1 MLPKHLSP
9 VFNWRGRNRTFGL
22 LLIRQPLVATEL
34 RATGL
39 FLSHL
44 FSPTETTT
52 MRACFFE
59 IKITQSEI
67 GGIRTLIVLIKSQLC

>member
-9 VFNWRGRNRTFGL
+9 VANWRGRNRTFGL
-22 LLIRQPLVATEL
+22 LLIRQPLMTTEL

-39 FLSHL
+39 FLLHL
-44 FSPTETTT
+44 SSLAEDRNRLKLP
-52 MRACFFE
+52 
-59 IKITQSEI
+59 SGI